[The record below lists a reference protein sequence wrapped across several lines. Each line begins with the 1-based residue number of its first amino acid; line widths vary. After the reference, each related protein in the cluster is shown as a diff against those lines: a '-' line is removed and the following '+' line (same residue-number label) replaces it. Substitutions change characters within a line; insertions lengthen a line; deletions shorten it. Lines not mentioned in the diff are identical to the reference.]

1 MRSLLHPLFR
11 NPYRIICHSWCL
23 AVLGG
28 AYAAWTGG
36 MTASSGASINGTL
49 AALLVLIGGLLYIVF
64 VAGFLYLGAG
74 IYSNTK
80 RTAEAVER
88 MAGR

>member
-1 MRSLLHPLFR
+1 
-11 NPYRIICHSWCL
+11 
-23 AVLGG
+23 
-28 AYAAWTGG
+28 

>member
-1 MRSLLHPLFR
+1 MRHFFIRSFEILIGLFVVLGV
-11 NPYRIICHSWCL
+11 L

-36 MTASSGASINGTL
+36 MTASNGASISGML
-49 AALLVLIGGLLYIVF
+49 AALLVLIGGLLYVVF